1 MSAIDNTA
9 YAAPRQSWIGGL
21 WADKARLR
29 RILMIWGVGV
39 FLAIAAIVYL
49 TGGGYV
55 ASAQSYVHSNK
66 LMASTHLAGLVKTD
80 NGHEGQQGKQG
91 DSLFTPD
98 PQPL

>member
-9 YAAPRQSWIGGL
+9 YAAPRQSWIGAL

-49 TGGGYV
+49 T
-55 ASAQSYVHSNK
+55 
-66 LMASTHLAGLVKTD
+66 AGAMSPPT
-80 NGHEGQQGKQG
+80 
-91 DSLFTPD
+91 TPMSM
-98 PQPL
+98 PTS